1 MSLAQSLLP
10 ELDHEMSGTRR
21 VLERVP
27 LERYDW
33 APHAK
38 SFSLGRLANHLAGL
52 PRWGSIALTTKEF
65 DLAQGGTAP
74 SDFRTREELV
84 AGFDRNLAATRT
96 ALAGTSD
103 EALHEAWTLRNGTHP
118 IFTLPRLAA
127 LRNLV
132 LNHNVHHRGQL
143 TVYLRL
149 LDVPVPGLYGPSA
162 DEK

>member
-1 MSLAQSLLP
+1 MSLAEKLLP
-10 ELDHEMSGTRR
+10 EFDHEMSGTRR

-52 PRWGSIALTTKEF
+52 LRWGSGAMSTREF
-65 DLAQGGTAP
+65 DFAQGGYTP
-74 SDFRTREELV
+74 SNFRTRDELL
-84 AGFDRNLAATRT
+84 AGFDANLAATR
-96 ALAGTSD
+96 AAIAGAQD
-103 EALHEAWTLRNGTHP
+103 AAFHEPWTLRNGEHV
-118 IFTLPRLAA
+118 IFTLPRAA
-127 LRNLV
+127 VLRSMV
-132 LNHNVHHRGQL
+132 FNHNIHHRGQM

-162 DEK
+162 DEA